1 MKNILLFLFLFLPLL
16 SHAADK
22 SSLVITFSDNTTQT
36 VALSTLPDIWMKD
49 DKMTVK
55 TSETTLEYPLYTVKT
70 FTFGNATGIK
80 AVKTTEYQLTGDAL
94 ILPDESAAVRVYT
107 LDGKAVSCPV
117 EHGYSQT
124 VVSLTS
130 LQPGAYIIQAGGRSV
145 KIMR

>member
-1 MKNILLFLFLFLPLL
+1 MRFFILSILIFLSTGSF
-16 SHAADK
+16 AQ
-22 SSLVITFSDNTTQT
+22 SSLVITFNDNTTQT
-36 VALSTLPDIWMKD
+36 IALTTLPDIWMKD

-70 FTFGNATGIK
+70 FTFGNASGIK
-80 AVKTTEYQLTGDAL
+80 AVKAAEYQLTGDAL

-117 EHGYSQT
+117 AHGNGQT

-130 LQPGAYIIQAGGRSV
+130 LQPGAYIIKAGGRSV
-145 KIMR
+145 KILKN

>member
-1 MKNILLFLFLFLPLL
+1 MRFFILSILIFLSTGSF
-16 SHAADK
+16 AQ
-22 SSLVITFSDNTTQT
+22 SSLVITFNDNTTQT
-36 VALSTLPDIWMKD
+36 IALTTLPDIWMKD

-117 EHGYSQT
+117 EHGNSQT

-130 LQPGAYIIQAGGRSV
+130 LQPGAYIIKAGGRSV
-145 KIMR
+145 KILKN

>member
-1 MKNILLFLFLFLPLL
+1 MRFFILSILIFLSTGSF
-16 SHAADK
+16 AQ
-22 SSLVITFSDNTTQT
+22 SSLVITFNDNTTQT
-36 VALSTLPDIWMKD
+36 IALTTLPDIWMKD

-70 FTFGNATGIK
+70 FTFGNASGIK
-80 AVKTTEYQLTGDAL
+80 AVKAAEYQLTGDAL

-117 EHGYSQT
+117 AHGNGQI

-130 LQPGAYIIQAGGRSV
+130 LQPGAYIIKAGGRSV
-145 KIMR
+145 KILKN

>member
-1 MKNILLFLFLFLPLL
+1 MRFFILSILIFLSTGSF
-16 SHAADK
+16 AQ

-36 VALSTLPDIWMKD
+36 IALTTLPDIWMKD

-70 FTFGNATGIK
+70 FTFGNASGIK
-80 AVKTTEYQLTGDAL
+80 AVKAAEYQLTGDAL

-117 EHGYSQT
+117 AHGNGQI

-130 LQPGAYIIQAGGRSV
+130 LQPGAYIIKAGGRSV
-145 KIMR
+145 KILKN

>member
-1 MKNILLFLFLFLPLL
+1 MRFFILSILIFLSTGSF
-16 SHAADK
+16 AQ

-36 VALSTLPDIWMKD
+36 IALTTLPDIWMKD

-70 FTFGNATGIK
+70 FTFGNASGIK
-80 AVKTTEYQLTGDAL
+80 AVKAAEYQLTGDAL

-117 EHGYSQT
+117 AHGNGQT

-130 LQPGAYIIQAGGRSV
+130 LQPGAYIIKAGGRSV
-145 KIMR
+145 KILKN

>member
-1 MKNILLFLFLFLPLL
+1 MKNILLFLFLLL
-16 SHAADK
+16 STGSFAQ

-36 VALSTLPDIWMKD
+36 IALTTLPDIWMKD

-70 FTFGNATGIK
+70 FTFGNASGIK
-80 AVKTTEYQLTGDAL
+80 AVKAAEYQLTGDAL

-117 EHGYSQT
+117 AHGNGQI

-130 LQPGAYIIQAGGRSV
+130 LQPGAYIIKAGGRSV
-145 KIMR
+145 KILKN

>member
-1 MKNILLFLFLFLPLL
+1 MRFFILSILIFLSTGSF
-16 SHAADK
+16 AQ
-22 SSLVITFSDNTTQT
+22 SSLVITFNDNTTQT
-36 VALSTLPDIWMKD
+36 IALTTLPDIWMKD

-70 FTFGNATGIK
+70 FTFGNASGIK
-80 AVKTTEYQLTGDAL
+80 TVKAAEYQLTGDAL

-117 EHGYSQT
+117 AHGNGQT

-130 LQPGAYIIQAGGRSV
+130 LQPGAYIIKAGGRSV
-145 KIMR
+145 KILKN

>member
-1 MKNILLFLFLFLPLL
+1 MKNILLFLFLLL
-16 SHAADK
+16 STGSFAQ

-36 VALSTLPDIWMKD
+36 IALTTLPDIWMKD

-70 FTFGNATGIK
+70 FTFGNASGIK
-80 AVKTTEYQLTGDAL
+80 AVKAAEYQLTGDAL

-117 EHGYSQT
+117 AHGNGQT

-130 LQPGAYIIQAGGRSV
+130 LQPGAYIIKAGGRSV
-145 KIMR
+145 KILKN

>member
-1 MKNILLFLFLFLPLL
+1 MKNILLFLFLLL
-16 SHAADK
+16 STGSFAQ

-36 VALSTLPDIWMKD
+36 IALTTLPDIWMKD

-70 FTFGNATGIK
+70 FTFGNASGIK
-80 AVKTTEYQLTGDAL
+80 AVKAAEYQLTGDAL

-117 EHGYSQT
+117 AHGNGQT
-124 VVSLTS
+124 IVSLTS
-130 LQPGAYIIQAGGRSV
+130 LQPGAYIIKAGGRSV
-145 KIMR
+145 KILKN

>member
-1 MKNILLFLFLFLPLL
+1 MKNILLFLFLLL
-16 SHAADK
+16 STGSFAQ
-22 SSLVITFSDNTTQT
+22 SSLVITFNDNTTQT
-36 VALSTLPDIWMKD
+36 IALTTLPDIWMKD

-70 FTFGNATGIK
+70 FTFGNASGIK
-80 AVKTTEYQLTGDAL
+80 AVKAAEYQLTGDAL

-117 EHGYSQT
+117 AHGNGQT

-130 LQPGAYIIQAGGRSV
+130 LQPGAYIIKAGGRSV
-145 KIMR
+145 KILKN

>member
-70 FTFGNATGIK
+70 FTFGNATGIN
-80 AVKTTEYQLTGDAL
+80 AVKSDGYSISGDAL

-117 EHGYSQT
+117 EHGNSQT

>member
-1 MKNILLFLFLFLPLL
+1 MKNILLFLFLLL
-16 SHAADK
+16 STGSFAQ
-22 SSLVITFSDNTTQT
+22 SSLVITFNDNTTQT
-36 VALSTLPDIWMKD
+36 IALTTLPDIWMKD

-70 FTFGNATGIK
+70 FTFGNASGIK
-80 AVKTTEYQLTGDAL
+80 AVKAAEYQLTGDAL

-117 EHGYSQT
+117 AHGNGQI

-130 LQPGAYIIQAGGRSV
+130 LQPGAYIIKAGGRSV
-145 KIMR
+145 KILKN

>member
-1 MKNILLFLFLFLPLL
+1 MKNILLFLFLLL
-16 SHAADK
+16 STGSFAQ

-36 VALSTLPDIWMKD
+36 IALTTLPDIWMKD

-70 FTFGNATGIK
+70 FTFGNASGIK
-80 AVKTTEYQLTGDAL
+80 AVETTKYQLTGDAL

-117 EHGYSQT
+117 AHGNGQT

-130 LQPGAYIIQAGGRSV
+130 LQPGAYIIKAGGRSV
-145 KIMR
+145 KILKN

>member
-1 MKNILLFLFLFLPLL
+1 MRFFILSILIFLSTGSF
-16 SHAADK
+16 AQ
-22 SSLVITFSDNTTQT
+22 SSLVITFNDNTTQT
-36 VALSTLPDIWMKD
+36 IALTTLPDIWMKD

-70 FTFGNATGIK
+70 FTFGNASGIK
-80 AVKTTEYQLTGDAL
+80 AVKAVEYQLTGDAL

-117 EHGYSQT
+117 AHGNGQT

-130 LQPGAYIIQAGGRSV
+130 LQPGAYIIKAGGRSV
-145 KIMR
+145 KILKN